1 MDGTLIHRRIIPQ
14 VIILVV
20 TIYIDLERVCGAK
33 LLIWETTRW
42 QSATC
47 MWRMWL
53 EQKNTQRELRRN
65 KAFVKKGSSWDTA
78 RKKENVKLNVKL
90 YIDHKLQTC
99 CRFILIHIHMYLPML
114 VPAEAISI
122 ANNSRAFLWRWWAAS
137 HNTASLG
144 VLYSIKSVDKLVL
157 NYLTAFFEVS
167 SSQL

>member
-1 MDGTLIHRRIIPQ
+1 MLVESEWVSQRARQGESIDRSVSRFRTHEAPRYIHVPSMDGTLIHRRIIPQ
-14 VIILVV
+14 VIILVA

-53 EQKNTQRELRRN
+53 EQKNTQRELGRS

-99 CRFILIHIHMYLPML
+99 CRFILIHIHMY
-114 VPAEAISI
+114 
-122 ANNSRAFLWRWWAAS
+122 
-137 HNTASLG
+137 
-144 VLYSIKSVDKLVL
+144 
-157 NYLTAFFEVS
+157 
-167 SSQL
+167 